1 MRALQKEIRQTV
13 SKVPEAVLRKMLAQK
28 VEEAGA
34 SMPPEAL
41 DSLTKHILSRKEGG
55 FVWDDGSGEDRTVS
69 LAFSAADVKELEDE
83 MARIYGE
90 LPSLV
95 DSTTQWASKK
105 LFRSLTLKWGAEHAA
120 QLDELDQFRSDLE
133 DRWGDG
139 LNYLRMLLTS
149 FREMGRNASR
159 RFSRSKAKSYR
170 YRRWVLERLH
180 VRACQVSDEI
190 ICLLENGFADGAMA
204 RWRTLHEISVAASLI
219 ADGDEDLAERYIL
232 HDAVEVKRQANDYN
246 ESQVPL
252 GARPLGKRQSKSIE
266 TDYANVIARFGPTFA
281 RPYGWASKHL
291 NQKKPTFKDL
301 QFAAGRADSSSYYKL
316 ASFNVHAGARNLF
329 FNLSSIGDDVMLISG
344 RSNAGL
350 SEPGELTAHALALVT
365 SLYAD
370 SGSNLDRIMLMNCLL
385 QIRDAVA
392 PSLRKAERQL
402 ARDEHALR
410 SDAATTKKKS
420 KSRIFPGART

>member
-1 MRALQKEIRQTV
+1 MSALHKAISQTV
-13 SKVPEAVLRKMLAQK
+13 ARVPETILKKMLARK
-28 VEEAGA
+28 FEEAGA
-34 SMPPEAL
+34 SMPSEAL
-41 DSLTKHILSRKEGG
+41 DSLIKQMLARKEGS

-69 LAFSAADVKELEDE
+69 LTFSAEDVKELEDE
-83 MARIYGE
+83 MARIHGE

-95 DSTTQWASKK
+95 DSTAQWASEK
-105 LFRSLTLKWGAEHAA
+105 LFRSLTMKWAAEQAA
-120 QLDELDQFRSDLE
+120 QLDELDQFRSNLE
-133 DRWGDG
+133 DRWGNG

-149 FREMGRNASR
+149 CREMGLNASR
-159 RFSRSKAKSYR
+159 RFRRSKAKS

-232 HDAVEVKRQANDYN
+232 HDVVEVKRQASDYN

-252 GARPLGKRQSKSIE
+252 GAKPLGKRQSKDIDA
-266 TDYANVIARFGPTFA
+266 DYANVIARFGPTFA
-281 RPYGWASKHL
+281 HPYGWASKHL

-301 QFAAGRADSSSYYKL
+301 QIEAGRADSSSYYKL

-329 FNLSSIGDDVMLISG
+329 FNLSSIGDDFMLISG

-350 SEPGELTAHALALVT
+350 SEPGELAAHALTLVT

-370 SGSNLDRIMLMNCLL
+370 SGPNLDRIMLMNCLL

-410 SDAATTKKKS
+410 SDTATTEKKS
-420 KSRIFPGART
+420 KSSTSPGART